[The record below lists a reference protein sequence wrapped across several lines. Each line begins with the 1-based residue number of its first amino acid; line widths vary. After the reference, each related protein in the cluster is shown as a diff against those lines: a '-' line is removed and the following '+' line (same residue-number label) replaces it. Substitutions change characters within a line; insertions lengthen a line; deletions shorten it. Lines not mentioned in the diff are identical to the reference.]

1 MTIRSALA
9 ALGLCALFAGPARAA
24 NLPEPPKASDEVV
37 ANKSDAL
44 WNDPASPVLGNP
56 HGDVTMVVFFDYA
69 CPYCK
74 VAEPHLMAAARA
86 DRHVRIVMKEF
97 PILTPG
103 SFLATKA
110 ALASMKQGK
119 YDAFHEALMAY
130 NGLLDENVVFG
141 TAKSVG
147 IDVARLRKD
156 MASTAILEEII
167 ANFNLARGLRIFQT
181 PAFIAN
187 THIIDGPSAEINFP
201 RAIAMARAA
210 KHG

>member
-1 MTIRSALA
+1 MNIRLALA
-9 ALGLCALFAGPARAA
+9 ALACVLCVGTSPGHAA
-24 NLPEPPKASDEVV
+24 EPPKASDETVTT
-37 ANKSDAL
+37 KSDAL

-74 VAEPHLMAAARA
+74 VAEPRLMAAARA

-103 SFLATKA
+103 SFVATKA
-110 ALASMKQGK
+110 ALASVKQGK
-119 YDAFHEALMAY
+119 YAAFHQALMSY
-130 NGLLDENVVFG
+130 NGLLDDDVIFG

-147 IDVARLRKD
+147 IDVPRLRKD

-187 THIIDGPSAEINFP
+187 THIIDGPSAAIDFP